1 MDPWEQ
7 LALNGVDALGK
18 LGLQFGASYA
28 NNWLARD
35 QAETQIE
42 LMQQYRR
49 AFPPPA
55 APNPLLLLLIV
66 GVVVI
71 AASKG

>member
-7 LALNGVDALGK
+7 LAYSGVDALGK

-28 NNWLARD
+28 NNWLGNR
-35 QAETQIE
+35 QAEAQLE
-42 LMQQYRR
+42 LMQQYRQ
-49 AFPPPA
+49 AFPAPA

-71 AASKG
+71 AVAKD

>member
-7 LALNGVDALGK
+7 LAYSGVDALGK

-28 NNWLARD
+28 NNWLAKN
-35 QAETQIE
+35 QAEAQLE
-42 LMQQYRR
+42 LMQQYRQ
-49 AFPPPA
+49 AFPAPA

-71 AASKG
+71 AVAKD

>member
-7 LALNGVDALGK
+7 LALSGVDALGK

-28 NNWLARD
+28 NNWLARE
-35 QAETQIE
+35 QAEQQLE
-42 LMQQYRR
+42 LMQQYRQ
-49 AFPPPA
+49 AFPAPA

-66 GVVVI
+66 GIVI
-71 AASKG
+71 VAAKG

>member
-7 LALNGVDALGK
+7 LAYSGVDALGK

-28 NNWLARD
+28 NNWLASQ
-35 QAETQIE
+35 QAEQQFE
-42 LMQQYRR
+42 LARQYRQ

-71 AASKG
+71 AATKG